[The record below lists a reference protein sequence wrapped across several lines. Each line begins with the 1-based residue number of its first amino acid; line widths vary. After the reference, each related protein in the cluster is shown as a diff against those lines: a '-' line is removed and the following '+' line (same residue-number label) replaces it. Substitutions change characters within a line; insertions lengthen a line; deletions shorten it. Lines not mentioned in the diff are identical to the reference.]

1 MHPLLLGPVHEIGMH
16 PPHLAHRGQEMATS
30 MGKEV
35 ERNNHVNYFP
45 VVNVG
50 SAMGANSLTK

>member
-1 MHPLLLGPVHEIGMH
+1 MYPLLLEPVHVVGMH
-16 PPHLAHRGQEMATS
+16 PPHLAHRGWKIAMS

-35 ERNNHVNYFP
+35 ERNNHVNSLL

-50 SAMGANSLTK
+50 SAMGAHSLTK